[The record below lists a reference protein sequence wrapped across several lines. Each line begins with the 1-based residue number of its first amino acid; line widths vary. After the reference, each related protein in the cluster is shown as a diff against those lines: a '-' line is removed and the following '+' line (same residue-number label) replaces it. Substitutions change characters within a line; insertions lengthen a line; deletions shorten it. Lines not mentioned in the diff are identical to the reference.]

1 MKCAVAEDKLLALL
15 VKNPDYYRKIAGR
28 ITPEQ
33 FVTDLNRSIAQAVFG
48 RLEQGLGADITS
60 LSGLLEPEGMA
71 QLSRVLSEASGRNFT
86 MEEADD
92 YIAALLEHQNR
103 RSSQEIG
110 AMSDEEFSRYMA
122 ALTAGK
128 K

>member
-1 MKCAVAEDKLLALL
+1 M
-15 VKNPDYYRKIAGR
+15 
-28 ITPEQ
+28 
-33 FVTDLNRSIAQAVFG
+33 TDLNRSIAQAVFQ
-48 RLEQGLGADITS
+48 RLEQGLSVDMPS
-60 LSGLLEPEGMA
+60 LSGSLEPEGMA
-71 QLSRVLSEASGRNFT
+71 QLSRVLSEASGRKFS

-110 AMSDEEFSRYMA
+110 AMSDEEFSKYMA